1 MPHRSIPTVVLL
13 SCFLL
18 LLSACRKEQPEPGPV
33 GAASTG
39 DGSTVRLVGS
49 THRHGPYNQLFT
61 RYSGW
66 TGGDQ
71 GYSISLPDG
80 RVLWLFGDSF
90 FGAVNPDRSRP
101 PGSQFVRNGYL
112 VQNGAQLTELNPHV
126 NGQWLPVVSP
136 ANPAEWYWPGDG
148 FVSGNMLYIFQ
159 QRMALTD
166 GGPNGFNFGQT
177 GVDVSLF
184 SLPGLQ
190 LQGVQPFNDDPEI
203 DWGTAVMEDGPFL
216 YIYGTESVPYNK
228 FAHVSRT
235 ALNAPFQQMQYWDG
249 TNWTNDPQS
258 TARVRSGLSQSFS
271 LFKHGGK
278 YYLLSQ
284 ENILGPDIFIWDAV
298 SPVGPF
304 VNKRKL
310 YVTPQPAGT
319 WTYNA
324 LAHPHTITA
333 QGDLLLCYSI
343 NAMDFWRIL
352 DNADLYRPIFLRARG
367 WE

>member
-1 MPHRSIPTVVLL
+1 MRQRPVPAILVL

-18 LLSACRKEQPEPGPV
+18 PLSACRKEQPEPVPLGL
-33 GAASTG
+33 ASMD
-39 DGSTVRLVGS
+39 DGGTVRLAG
-49 THRHGPYNQLFT
+49 TTRRFAPYNELFT

-71 GYSISLPDG
+71 GYSIALPDG

-90 FGAVNPDRSRP
+90 FGPVNPDRSRP

-112 VQNGAQLTELNPHV
+112 VQDGNQLTELNQQV

-136 ANPAEWYWPGDG
+136 GDPEQWYWPGDG
-148 FVSGNMLYIFQ
+148 FVSGNTLYIFQ
-159 QRMALTD
+159 HRFMLDPGQ
-166 GGPNGFNFGQT
+166 PPGFNFAQT
-177 GVDVSLF
+177 GVDVASF

-190 LQGVQPFNDDPEI
+190 LQSVQPFNDDPDV
-203 DWGTAVMEDGPFL
+203 DWGTAVMEDGPYV
-216 YIYGTESVPYNK
+216 YIYGTGSAPYNK

-235 ALNAPFQQMQYWDG
+235 ALDAPFQQMQYWDG
-249 TNWTNDPQS
+249 NAWTSDPQA
-258 TARVRSGLSQSFS
+258 TARVQGGLSQAFS
-271 LFKHGGK
+271 VFKHGGK

-284 ENILGPDIFIWDAV
+284 ENLLGPDIFIRDA
-298 SPVGPF
+298 PAPTGPF
-304 VNKRKL
+304 SNKRKL
-310 YVTPQPAGT
+310 YSTPQPPGT

-324 LAHPHTITA
+324 LAHPHTITP

-343 NAMDFWRIL
+343 NVQDFFRL
-352 DNADLYRPIFLRARG
+352 FDNADLYRPIFLRARG